1 MQAFQITSQKDF
13 MNQLLTGGLFEAFF
27 LKEASVVTGV
37 SYHIDGH
44 RNLAYYKDMNGNQG
58 ENTEENLNR
67 YIPFREMRPILFQ
80 MIKGKRTPLSFH
92 IILHWDKVEVN
103 HFLQEQGTTVQQS
116 FVSNLV
122 LNIRF
127 DENGMQVI
135 SAVDYSDFT
144 LDKEIEKQWDQK
156 VASMLALHFG

>member
-1 MQAFQITSQKDF
+1 MQSFQITAQKDF
-13 MNQLLTGGLFEAFF
+13 MNQLLTGELFETFF
-27 LKEASVVTGV
+27 LKEANIVTGV

-44 RNLAYYKDMNGNQG
+44 KNLAYYKDVNENQS
-58 ENTEENLNR
+58 ENVEENMNI
-67 YIPFREMRPILFQ
+67 YIPFREMRSILFQ

-92 IILHWDKVEVN
+92 IILHLDKTEVN
-103 HFLQEQGTTVQQS
+103 HFLKEHGTTVQQS

-127 DENGMQVI
+127 DDNGMQVI

-144 LDKEIEKQWDQK
+144 LDKEIEKKWDQK
-156 VASMLALHFG
+156 VASMLALHLG